1 MCFFNNSFNLYPS
14 APLGTHGS
22 AVERARTI
30 ENIGRIRMDV
40 ARASGD
46 EIWTKSDIDRENL
59 ILIEKS
65 FIFDVGKSF

>member
-14 APLGTHGS
+14 APLGTHGI
-22 AVERARTI
+22 AVEHARTI

-46 EIWTKSDIDRENL
+46 EIWTKSD
-59 ILIEKS
+59 LIEKNKILTS
-65 FIFDVGKSF
+65 KSRFDRP